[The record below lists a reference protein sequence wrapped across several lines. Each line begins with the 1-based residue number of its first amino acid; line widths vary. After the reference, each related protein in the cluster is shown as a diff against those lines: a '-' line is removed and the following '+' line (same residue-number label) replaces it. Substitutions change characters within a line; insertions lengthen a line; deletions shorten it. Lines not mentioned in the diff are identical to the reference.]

1 MSESAKPQKTAPDW
15 ESIEGAFR
23 AGVLSTREIAVQYRV
38 SHTAI
43 NKRAKAESW
52 DRDLSIKIKAKAD
65 ALVSRREVS
74 KEVSIARLATE
85 RQIIEA
91 NAERIA
97 QVKGEHRA
105 ISKRVGDLG
114 LSLLSELELQ
124 GGSLEDLEKLGELM
138 AAPDEKGLDRLN
150 ALYRKII
157 ETPSRVDSAK
167 KVAETLKHAIGMER
181 ESYGLDSESP
191 NSEQR
196 GAVVYRA
203 NMPSREP
210 T

>member
-1 MSESAKPQKTAPDW
+1 MSDAPKPEKTAPDW
-15 ESIEGAFR
+15 EAIESAYR
-23 AGVLSTREIAVQYRV
+23 AGVLSTREIAGVHGI

-52 DRDLSIKIKAKAD
+52 DRDLAAKIKAKAD

-85 RQIIEA
+85 RQIIDA

-114 LSLLSELELQ
+114 LSLLAELEVQ
-124 GGSLEDLEKLGELM
+124 GGSLEDLSKLGELM
-138 AAPDEKGLDRLN
+138 ASPDEKGMDRLN
-150 ALYRKII
+150 SLYRKII

-167 KVAETLKHAIGMER
+167 KVAETLKHAIAMER
-181 ESYGLDSESP
+181 ESYGLDSGGP
-191 NSEQR
+191 AGDQK
-196 GAVVYRA
+196 GGVVYRA
-203 NMPSREP
+203 NMPTRES
-210 T
+210 